1 MTAEIITIGDE
12 ILIGQ
17 IVDTNSA
24 YISEKLNAIG
34 VRVGE
39 IVSVSDNRAHILDTL
54 KQASLRADILILT
67 GGLGPTKD
75 DITKH
80 ILAEFTGAK
89 DWVLHQPSLAV
100 VEEIITRRG
109 LPMNELNRWQAMLP
123 DTCEALLN
131 RLGTA
136 PGMWFNYHGKVIV
149 SMPGVPFEM
158 QYIMQEV
165 VEKLKSVFQL
175 PPIYHKT
182 ITTYGIPES
191 LLAERLASWEEKL
204 PPHIKLAYLPNPQT
218 GVRLR
223 FSVYEPDSETE
234 NEVARQ
240 IEKLQTLLA
249 NAIYGEGTDT
259 LEIVLSR
266 LLKEK
271 NATLA
276 TAESCTG
283 GKIASMITSVSGSS
297 AYFRGGII
305 AYDNEVKI
313 NILGVGKTIIEKY
326 GAVSLEVVEQMALGA
341 RKTLCSDYAIATS
354 GIAGP
359 NGGTPQKPVGL
370 VCIAVATP
378 RGVISEQVNF
388 TGNRP
393 QIIER
398 SAACALNLLR
408 LELLK

>member
-123 DTCEALLN
+123 DTCEVLLN

-136 PGMWFNYHGKVIV
+136 PGMWFNYRGKVIV

-165 VEKLKSVFQL
+165 VEKLKTVFQL

-223 FSVYEPDSETE
+223 FSVYEPDSETA

-240 IEKLQTLLA
+240 IEKLQNLLG

-283 GKIASMITSVSGSS
+283 DGFWISNTKLV
-297 AYFRGGII
+297 
-305 AYDNEVKI
+305 
-313 NILGVGKTIIEKY
+313 ILGEEIHYEVGIQPIIWSIDLEKNF
-326 GAVSLEVVEQMALGA
+326 VSLFEYKDIITDIQA
-341 RKTLCSDYAIATS
+341 DYLDNTFFKNIK
-354 GIAGP
+354 I
-359 NGGTPQKPVGL
+359 K
-370 VCIAVATP
+370 
-378 RGVISEQVNF
+378 E
-388 TGNRP
+388 
-393 QIIER
+393 
-398 SAACALNLLR
+398 
-408 LELLK
+408 